1 MADASPFTNNAGYTV
16 HTKSLPWLPLAPKV
30 TIKIIK
36 LVPSTGEYSIMVHA
50 EPGGI
55 LPRHCHLENAEIY
68 ILKGSGA
75 HPQTGEFV
83 EGDYVS
89 EAKGATH
96 DAMVFGH
103 EVELLMVSRGA
114 SVFLGEDGTEMY
126 TMDVEWLRH
135 SMGSFK

>member
-1 MADASPFTNNAGYTV
+1 
-16 HTKSLPWLPLAPKV
+16 
-30 TIKIIK
+30 
-36 LVPSTGEYSIMVHA
+36 MVHA

-55 LPRHCHLENAEIY
+55 LPRHRHLENAEIY

-83 EGDYVS
+83 QGDYVS

-96 DAMVFGH
+96 DAVVFGD

-114 SVFLGEDGTEMY
+114 SVFLGEDGEELY
-126 TMDVEWLRH
+126 TMDVNWLRNFRE
-135 SMGSFK
+135 GFR

>member
-1 MADASPFTNNAGYTV
+1 MADIPPKNDAGYTV
-16 HTKSLPWLPLAPKV
+16 HTKSLSWLSLTPKV

-55 LPRHCHLENAEIY
+55 LPRHRHLESAEIY

-75 HPQTGEFV
+75 HPQTGAFV

-89 EAKGATH
+89 ETKGATH
-96 DAMVFGH
+96 DAVVFGN
-103 EVELLMVSRGA
+103 EVN
-114 SVFLGEDGTEMY
+114 F
-126 TMDVEWLRH
+126 
-135 SMGSFK
+135 

>member
-1 MADASPFTNNAGYTV
+1 MVNPNSCTHDAGYTIN
-16 HTKSLPWLPLAPKV
+16 TNSLPWLPLAPKV

-55 LPRHCHLENAEIY
+55 LPRHRHLENAEIY

-83 EGDYVS
+83 QGDYVS

-96 DAMVFGH
+96 DAVVFGD

-114 SVFLGEDGTEMY
+114 SVFLGEDGEELY
-126 TMDVEWLRH
+126 TMDVNWLRNFRE
-135 SMGSFK
+135 GFR